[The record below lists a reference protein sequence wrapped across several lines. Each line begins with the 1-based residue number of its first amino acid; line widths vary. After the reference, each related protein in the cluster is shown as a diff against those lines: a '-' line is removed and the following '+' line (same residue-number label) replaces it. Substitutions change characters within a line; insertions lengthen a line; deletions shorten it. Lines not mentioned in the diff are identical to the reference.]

1 MWIHF
6 GRVLIIA
13 ADAVGPPTG
22 MAGARPEGRGS
33 KAIGEL
39 RSDSLSLSL
48 SDSLSRAQTL
58 SLSDSLSLRGSDS
71 LPLSLSQNVRARVC
85 LCLCDSVL
93 LLCEGTAFYVGALS
107 TSGMWFSHPF
117 S

>member
-48 SDSLSRAQTL
+48 TLSLALRLSLSQTLSLSEAQTL
-58 SLSDSLSLRGSDS
+58 SLCLSLKMYARACVCVCATVCCFFVKA
-71 LPLSLSQNVRARVC
+71 LPF
-85 LCLCDSVL
+85 
-93 LLCEGTAFYVGALS
+93 T
-107 TSGMWFSHPF
+107 
-117 S
+117 